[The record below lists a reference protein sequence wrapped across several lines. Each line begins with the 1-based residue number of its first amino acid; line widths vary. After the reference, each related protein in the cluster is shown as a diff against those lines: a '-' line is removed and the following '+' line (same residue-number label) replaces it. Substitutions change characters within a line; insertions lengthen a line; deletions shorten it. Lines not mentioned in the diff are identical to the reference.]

1 MRLIYIWIYLVQSE
15 DQSVVFL
22 TASSCVSLYA
32 DDLIV
37 STCVSLA
44 PPPFLSIRTSC
55 FTHGTVC
62 LFECLN
68 HMLFF
73 LLLVFLILCWIFF
86 FFFLMFDIWR
96 HFVFHLLVPHPF
108 SWYLFLF
115 TCFSLTLF
123 TWLSVKPQWVNDQI
137 SQRFSSVT
145 NPKTI
150 INLTNVRQPEWKC
163 RCFSLDDVDH
173 VVNFINIV
181 VSPIV
186 KLKTVPQW
194 VLTGRVVDPGGV
206 LRESARGHEVW
217 RSFWSGVNCDF
228 MTA

>member
-1 MRLIYIWIYLVQSE
+1 MKKTKQTKQNKIQWKHSQSIPSDFIGSVSTVSNMRLIYIWIYLVQSE

-55 FTHGTVC
+55 FTHVTVC

-86 FFFLMFDIWR
+86 FLIDIWR

-108 SWYLFLF
+108 SWYLVFF
-115 TCFSLTLF
+115 SRFSLTLF

-137 SQRFSSVT
+137 YQRHDPHLFSPVT
-145 NPKTI
+145 NPKTMGLLI
-150 INLTNVRQPEWKC
+150 WQMFVSLSENVGVSVWTTSLT
-163 RCFSLDDVDH
+163 
-173 VVNFINIV
+173 
-181 VSPIV
+181 
-186 KLKTVPQW
+186 
-194 VLTGRVVDPGGV
+194 
-206 LRESARGHEVW
+206 
-217 RSFWSGVNCDF
+217 
-228 MTA
+228 